1 MPSKLSSFKSVDI
14 TAQFG
19 KELDETV
26 KAMTQRGK
34 GLLAADESTGTI
46 GKRFATINVE
56 NTEANRQAYRE
67 MLFQVSDKAN
77 KFISGVILFE
87 ETLFQ
92 STKDGVPFVKLLKDN
107 GIVPGIKVDKGLVPL
122 PGTDEEPIVQGLDG
136 LAERCKKYYEQGARF
151 AKFRSVFNINES
163 SPSELAIRQNCDAQ
177 ARYAAI
183 CQQNGLVPIVEPE
196 VLVMVG
202 DHSIDVS
209 FDVTV
214 RVLSQLYKSLL
225 EHHVVL
231 ERTILKP
238 NMVLPGNDCPEKA
251 DAKKVAEY
259 TVRALRMTVPAAVP
273 GIMFLSGGQSEEYA
287 AETLNEINKRP
298 ELKPWPLSFSYGR
311 ALQQSA
317 LQGWKGDSNNLE
329 AGQAGYLKR
338 AEACYKA
345 TLGEL

>member
-1 MPSKLSSFKSVDI
+1 MTIIDI
-14 TAQFG
+14 SAKYAQ
-19 KELDETV
+19 ELDKTV

-46 GKRFATINVE
+46 GKRFDTINVE

-67 MLFQVSDKAN
+67 LLFNVSDKAS

-87 ETLFQ
+87 ETLYQ
-92 STKDGVPFVKLLKDN
+92 KTKQGVDFVDLLNKH
-107 GIVPGIKVDKGLVPL
+107 GIVPGIKVDKGVVPL
-122 PGTDEEPIVQGLDG
+122 PGTKDEPVTQGLDG
-136 LAERCKKYYEQGARF
+136 LGSRLAKYFEKGARF
-151 AKFRSVFNINES
+151 AKWRAVFNINQND
-163 SPSELAIRQNCDAQ
+163 SPSLLSINENCNAL
-177 ARYAAI
+177 ARYAAL
-183 CQQNGLVPIVEPE
+183 CQENGIVPIVEPE
-196 VLVMVG
+196 ILVMIG

-214 RVLSQLYKSLL
+214 RILSQLYKSLI

-238 NMVLPGNDCPEKA
+238 NMVLPGNDCAEKA

-259 TVRALRMTVPAAVP
+259 TVRALRLTVPPAVP
-273 GIMFLSGGQSEEYA
+273 GIMFLSGGQSEQYA

-317 LQGWKGDSNNLE
+317 LKGWSGQESQVE
-329 AGQAGYLKR
+329 AGQKGYLER

>member
-1 MPSKLSSFKSVDI
+1 MSQYKSVDI
-14 TAQFG
+14 SAKHAQV
-19 KELDETV
+19 LDQTV

-46 GKRFATINVE
+46 GKRFDTIGVE
-56 NTEANRQAYRE
+56 NTEPNRQAYRE
-67 MLFQVSDKAN
+67 LLFKASDKAS

-92 STKDGVPFVKLLKDN
+92 KTKEGVDFAKLLNDH

-122 PGTDEEPIVQGLDG
+122 PGTNQEPVTQGLDG
-136 LAERCKKYYEQGARF
+136 LGERCKKYFEHGARF
-151 AKFRSVFNINES
+151 AKFRSVYNVS
-163 SPSELAIRQNCDAQ
+163 KDSPSELAIRENCDAM

-196 VLVMVG
+196 VLVMIG
-202 DHSIDVS
+202 DHTIDRS

-214 RVLSQLYKSLL
+214 QVLSQTYKSLIN
-225 EHHVVL
+225 HHVVL

-238 NMVLPGNDCPEKA
+238 NMVLPGDDCPEKA

-259 TVRALRMTVPAAVP
+259 TVRALRLTVPPAVP

-317 LQGWKGDSNNLE
+317 LQGWKGDAKNVE
-329 AGQAGYLKR
+329 AAQNGYLKQ
-338 AEACYKA
+338 AERCYKA